1 MEYLF
6 PILFIAIIFA
16 IRVMNKKLQENQK
29 TENSF
34 PPVSPSTPILN
45 DKSMKKQNSRFTTS
59 ESIHSEPRKKEKASP
74 DSLLEKSDSPLQ
86 PEESQESPFTLR
98 NAEDARKAFI
108 YSEIINR
115 KY

>member
-6 PILFIAIIFA
+6 PILFIAVIFA
-16 IRVMNKKLQENQK
+16 IRVMNKRPQENRE

-34 PPVSPSTPILN
+34 PPVSPSAPILN
-45 DKSMKKQNSRFTTS
+45 DKSMKKQNSRFTNS
-59 ESIHSEPRKKEKASP
+59 ESIHSKPLQKEKTVS
-74 DSLLEKSDSPLQ
+74 DSL
-86 PEESQESPFTLR
+86 PEEPSSSLQSEGAQESSFTLN
-98 NAEDARKAFI
+98 NAEDARKAII